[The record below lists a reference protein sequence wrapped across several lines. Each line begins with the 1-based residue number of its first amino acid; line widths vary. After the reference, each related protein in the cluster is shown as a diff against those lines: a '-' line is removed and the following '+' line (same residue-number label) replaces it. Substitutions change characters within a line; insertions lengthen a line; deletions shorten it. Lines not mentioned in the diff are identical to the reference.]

1 MQQLIQTFPD
11 PSQFSLEEISK
22 HYQLFVDVITDHNH
36 RYYVDAQP
44 IISDL
49 EYDQL
54 FDYLKK
60 IEDYF
65 PSLIS
70 SVSPTQALLAQLP
83 EGFQKANHR
92 VPLLSLENSYNA
104 ADLLARGER
113 IHKLIQKSD
122 FSLPRFLVEPKFDG
136 ISVEL
141 IYRQG
146 KFIQAITRGDGMI
159 GEDITKNVR
168 QISTLPLSI
177 DYLEPLHLKAEIML
191 AKSQLA
197 QINTERIMR
206 GESEFANTRNAAA
219 GTIKLLDP
227 QEVKKRKLSIFV
239 YEILYTNT
247 AIDLDLKA
255 LGFPVIE
262 LPPEFAFVETIEQVV
277 ATCLSQTLQAFLYQ
291 QDVSFDGLVIKLEDQ
306 LLEKQSLRHFL
317 GSTQHHP
324 RWAIA
329 YKYPAEQIVTQIL
342 SLDFQV
348 GRTGIITPVANLAPV
363 ELSGAKISRVSLH
376 NFDFILKKD
385 IRV

>member
-11 PSQFSLEEISK
+11 PSQFSLEEINK
-22 HYQLFVDVITDHNH
+22 YYQLFVDVITDHNH
-36 RYYVDAQP
+36 RYYVDAKP

-60 IEDYF
+60 IEEYF
-65 PSLIS
+65 PSLVS
-70 SVSPTQALLAQLP
+70 SVSPTQALLAQLS

-104 ADLLARGER
+104 TDLLARGER
-113 IHKLIQKSD
+113 VDKLIQKSD
-122 FSLPRFLVEPKFDG
+122 FLLPHFLVEPKFDG

-146 KFIQAITRGDGMI
+146 MFVQAITRGDGMI

-168 QISTLPLSI
+168 QISTLPLNI
-177 DYLEPLHLKAEIML
+177 GYLDPLHLKAEIML

-197 QINTERIMR
+197 QINAERIMK

-247 AIDLDLKA
+247 TVDLDLKT
-255 LGFPVIE
+255 LGFPVID
-262 LPPEFAFVETIEQVV
+262 LPVEFALVETIEQVV
-277 ATCLSQTLQAFLYQ
+277 EVCQSQSLQAFLHQ
-291 QDVSFDGLVIKLEDQ
+291 QDVSFDGLVIKVLDQ
-306 LLEKQSLRHFL
+306 YRENESLR
-317 GSTQHHP
+317 
-324 RWAIA
+324 
-329 YKYPAEQIVTQIL
+329 
-342 SLDFQV
+342 
-348 GRTGIITPVANLAPV
+348 
-363 ELSGAKISRVSLH
+363 
-376 NFDFILKKD
+376 
-385 IRV
+385 